1 VYMRHPSPSR
11 VLSPRLCSDPGCAP
25 LDRLSLHD
33 ALPISCSA
41 FGKLASKFLRTIGI
55 LSFLVLLSTDKML
68 AEICLGSSFSKYSVV
83 SLLSEN
89 TTNLDSGLMD
99 LFKRVFFKYSI
110 NTSNFGSSF
119 TFSHS
124 VDNSLSN

>member
-1 VYMRHPSPSR
+1 
-11 VLSPRLCSDPGCAP
+11 
-25 LDRLSLHD
+25 
-33 ALPISCSA
+33 
-41 FGKLASKFLRTIGI
+41 
-55 LSFLVLLSTDKML
+55 ML

-124 VDNSLSN
+124 VDNSLSNFKSCCSPGKKSNSKSSGSQMSIVGSSIDFSNTKSINSSSLQIGRAHV